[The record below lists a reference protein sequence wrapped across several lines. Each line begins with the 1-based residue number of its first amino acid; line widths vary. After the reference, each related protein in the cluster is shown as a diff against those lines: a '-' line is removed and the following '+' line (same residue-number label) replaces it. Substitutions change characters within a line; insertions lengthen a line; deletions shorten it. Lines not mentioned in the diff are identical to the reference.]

1 MTHTYGPLPA
11 GAYREVILVDLLRC
25 LVRHEP
31 DSVVDEGHVDRPL
44 AAELP
49 VAPPPPSLAPAR
61 ASGGQEQAGVL
72 GTALGPRT
80 GQLKYQSLVV

>member
-1 MTHTYGPLPA
+1 MTHTYRPLPA
-11 GAYREVILVDLLRC
+11 GAYRKVLLVNLLRC

-49 VAPPPPSLAPAR
+49 VAPAPPSCAP
-61 ASGGQEQAGVL
+61 ASGGQEQAGVP

>member
-1 MTHTYGPLPA
+1 MTHTYRPLPA
-11 GAYREVILVDLLRC
+11 GAYREVLLVYLLSC

-49 VAPPPPSLAPAR
+49 VAPPPPSLAPA
-61 ASGGQEQAGVL
+61 SGEQE
-72 GTALGPRT
+72 
-80 GQLKYQSLVV
+80 

>member
-11 GAYREVILVDLLRC
+11 GAYREVLLVDLLRC

-49 VAPPPPSLAPAR
+49 VAPPPPCLGP
-61 ASGGQEQAGVL
+61 ASGWQEQAGVP
-72 GTALGPRT
+72 GTGLGPRT

>member
-1 MTHTYGPLPA
+1 MTHTYRPLPA
-11 GAYREVILVDLLRC
+11 GAYRKVLLVDLLRC

-49 VAPPPPSLAPAR
+49 VSPPP

>member
-1 MTHTYGPLPA
+1 MTHTYRPLPA
-11 GAYREVILVDLLRC
+11 GAYRKVLLVDLLSC

-49 VAPPPPSLAPAR
+49 VPPPSLGP

>member
-11 GAYREVILVDLLRC
+11 GAYRKVLLVNLLSC

-49 VAPPPPSLAPAR
+49 VAPPPPSLAPA
-61 ASGGQEQAGVL
+61 SGGQEQAGVL